1 MHISLDV
8 IPFYFGKKRKKK
20 KYLLTDG
27 SIFYSN
33 VLTTPAVL
41 QAFSHYSP
49 GLQRSLELMAKK
61 KLQMKSCCPY
71 CPDHTLCY
79 RLSSRLPCQLFL
91 QAFHI
96 LVPSWL
102 ELQK

>member
-8 IPFYFGKKRKKK
+8 IPFYFGKKK

-49 GLQRSLELMAKK
+49 RLQRSLELMAKK
-61 KLQMKSCCPY
+61 KASDEIL
-71 CPDHTLCY
+71 
-79 RLSSRLPCQLFL
+79 LPLL
-91 QAFHI
+91 PWSYI
-96 LVPSWL
+96 VL
-102 ELQK
+102 

>member
-61 KLQMKSCCPY
+61 KASDEIL
-71 CPDHTLCY
+71 
-79 RLSSRLPCQLFL
+79 LPLL
-91 QAFHI
+91 
-96 LVPSWL
+96 P
-102 ELQK
+102 